1 MGVQG
6 RPDARDVSFD
16 LGVAVALLEHGDT
29 IVIAARAVGLS
40 TLRRRLREAGK
51 RPRQACLER
60 GVQNPRAPS

>member
-40 TLRRRLREAGK
+40 TLRRRLREAGDW
-51 RPRQACLER
+51 PRQVDGDE
-60 GVQNPRAPS
+60 GVQNPPAQV